1 MATARAR
8 RYLQRTVI
16 AVVLATVVGG
26 SFLTLPPSF
35 FSDKSNF
42 LNQYFAKLAWGWT
55 SALILSHLYFGSVD
69 RSSSSSSSS
78 SSQNTITNKLNK
90 PFITLLLQGVLRWTL
105 TTLVWSLLTQRT
117 ITHTPILERIFI
129 ASGSC
134 SVEVHSLPKICKLNG
149 GEWSGFD
156 VSGHCF
162 ILILSILMI
171 IEELNLV
178 QSSSNQ
184 KRRTKTR
191 SLTTSML
198 RNGMLALLTLWW
210 IMLFAT
216 AVYFHSF
223 SEKLAGT
230 MIALGVWYLMYE
242 IIFQKIGI
250 RPL

>member
-1 MATARAR
+1 MN
-8 RYLQRTVI
+8 I
-16 AVVLATVVGG
+16 
-26 SFLTLPPSF
+26 S
-35 FSDKSNF
+35 
-42 LNQYFAKLAWGWT
+42 
-55 SALILSHLYFGSVD
+55 
-69 RSSSSSSSS
+69 
-78 SSQNTITNKLNK
+78 
-90 PFITLLLQGVLRWTL
+90 
-105 TTLVWSLLTQRT
+105 
-117 ITHTPILERIFI
+117 
-129 ASGSC
+129 
-134 SVEVHSLPKICKLNG
+134 
-149 GEWSGFD
+149 
-156 VSGHCF
+156 